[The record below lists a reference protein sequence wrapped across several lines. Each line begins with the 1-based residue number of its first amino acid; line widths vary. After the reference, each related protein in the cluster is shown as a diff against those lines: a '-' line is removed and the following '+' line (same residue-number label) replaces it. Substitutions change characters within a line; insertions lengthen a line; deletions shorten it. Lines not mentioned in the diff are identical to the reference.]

1 MYSYE
6 YIETLQQWGDAR
18 GEEKEGE
25 VGLRDPN
32 YQVKSKIQGCDVQ
45 DRVYNLTFN
54 DNFKRIYKL

>member
-32 YQVKSKIQGCDVQ
+32 Y
-45 DRVYNLTFN
+45 
-54 DNFKRIYKL
+54 